1 MCKMVPFKLSPS
13 RLSSSATKFRTTK
26 VRRYRGRE
34 KVMRQVERDEML
46 NEQPNSSEE
55 DDTECKQKDLS
66 GNGERR

>member
-1 MCKMVPFKLSPS
+1 
-13 RLSSSATKFRTTK
+13 
-26 VRRYRGRE
+26 
-34 KVMRQVERDEML
+34 MRQVERDEML